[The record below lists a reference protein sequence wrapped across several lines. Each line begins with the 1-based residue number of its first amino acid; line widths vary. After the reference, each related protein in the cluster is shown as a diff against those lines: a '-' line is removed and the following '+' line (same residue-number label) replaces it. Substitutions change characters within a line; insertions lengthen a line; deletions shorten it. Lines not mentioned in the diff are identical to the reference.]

1 MIAAATLPRNVTVSV
16 PVLPWTMSLA
26 AVEVIVSSL
35 EPPKNS
41 LGTDG
46 PLTVE
51 LVKCSTP
58 PTGWKPTL
66 VTVVKWLPSM
76 VTGDPATLDPG
87 TAEVRTPA
95 SASVKVLFETLTRPP
110 NGAGWKN
117 TTPAAK
123 PPPDVAGARCICS
136 NVLPVISSGP
146 VPLATSTPMST
157 LSN

>member
-1 MIAAATLPRNVTVSV
+1 
-16 PVLPWTMSLA
+16 MSLGV
-26 AVEVIVSSL
+26 VEVIVSSVD
-35 EPPKNS
+35 PPKNS

-58 PTGWKPTL
+58 LTGWKPTL
-66 VTVVKWLPSM
+66 VTVVKWLPSI
-76 VTGDPATLDPG
+76 VIGDPTTVDPG

-95 SASVKVLFETLTRPP
+95 SVSVKVLFDTLTRPP

-123 PPPDVAGARCICS
+123 PPPDVPETRCICS
-136 NVLPVISSGP
+136 KVLPVTSSGP
-146 VPLATSTPMST
+146 VPFATSTPMST
-157 LSN
+157 WSKVLLLTVPLTSLKLMISGT